1 MQMSATLI
9 SRNEG
14 ARHCT
19 LHVSYDSTLGCD
31 ELVMVISEHV
41 HEWRKEILSAVVM
54 CALCDECCEIL
65 SETLHVAMLCVQ
77 LGIAKNPVVELVDLC
92 VHENAD
98 CERLKVRPEIAM
110 QHSPTQTGSMSVHGE
125 CVHEQTKRVDP
136 LRMHGTRG

>member
-41 HEWRKEILSAVVM
+41 HEWRK
-54 CALCDECCEIL
+54 EIL

-125 CVHEQTKRVDP
+125 CGHEQIKRVAP
-136 LRMHGTRG
+136 RVCV